1 MSEEISKSKAKRN
14 QRKEVAQAEKRKKN
28 IDSIIG
34 WIVGIVI
41 AAAIIGAIG
50 LGIYQSV
57 TKTVADNNYSEG
69 LSADGRIKGAD
80 LSKVKDIGLESL
92 SVNYSDIEYTDEQV
106 QQIVD
111 QQTASFAEYK
121 TDADLTVKDGDSIN
135 LDYVG
140 YMDDVPFEGGDT
152 KGAGTTLV
160 IGSGSYID
168 TFEQQLIGAHP
179 GDSVT
184 VNVTFPDPYENN
196 PDYAGKAARFEC
208 VVNSIKVTP
217 EFTDEF
223 VQEHLSEYG
232 STAEEYRAFVKDLGE
247 KSNIQTWVANQI
259 SEKAEAKAP
268 ASYIRHL
275 KQLVKY
281 SDEQNYKQYNSLW
294 KQYYGSEKYNSF
306 SEYTGM
312 NDAEYEKNLKE
323 TATKTAAANLT
334 YEACFVNK
342 NLTVTDENYNM
353 ILTNAGENAVS
364 TYGEAFLHQNAIKQA
379 VLDYLVEKVTVNK

>member
-34 WIVGIVI
+34 WIVGVVI

-69 LSADGRIKGAD
+69 LNADGRIKGAD

-106 QQIVD
+106 QQVVD
-111 QQTASFAEYK
+111 QQTASYAEYK

-140 YMDDVPFEGGDT
+140 YMDDVPFDGGDT

-208 VVNSIKVTP
+208 VVNSIQVTP
-217 EFTDEF
+217 EFTDDF
-223 VQEHLSEYG
+223 VKEHLSEYG
-232 STAEEYRAFVKDLGE
+232 STAEEYRAFVKELGE
-247 KSNIQTWVANQI
+247 KSNIQTWISNQI

-268 ASYIRHL
+268 GSYVRHL
-275 KQLVKY
+275 KQLIKY
-281 SDEQNYKQYNSLW
+281 SDEQNYKQYNNLW
-294 KQYYGSEKYNSF
+294 KQYYGDVRYNNF
-306 SEYTGM
+306 TEYTGM

-323 TATKTAAANLT
+323 TATKNAAANLT
-334 YEACFVNK
+334 YEACFVNN

-353 ILTNAGENAVS
+353 ILTNAGEDAVS
-364 TYGEAFLHQNAIKQA
+364 TYGEAFLRQNAIKQA
-379 VLDYLVEKVTVNK
+379 VLDFLVEKVTVNK

>member
-14 QRKEVAQAEKRKKN
+14 QRKEVAKAEKRKKN

-34 WIVGIVI
+34 WIVGVVI

-69 LSADGRIKGAD
+69 LNADGRIKGAD

-106 QQIVD
+106 QQVVD
-111 QQTASFAEYK
+111 QQTASYAEYK

-208 VVNSIKVTP
+208 VVNSIQVTP

-223 VQEHLSEYG
+223 VKEHLSEYG
-232 STAEEYRAFVKDLGE
+232 STAEEYRAFVKELGE
-247 KSNIQTWVANQI
+247 KSNIQTWISNQI
-259 SEKAEAKAP
+259 SENAEAKAP
-268 ASYIRHL
+268 GSYVRHL
-275 KQLVKY
+275 KQLIKY
-281 SDEQNYKQYNSLW
+281 SDEQNYKQYNNLW
-294 KQYYGSEKYNSF
+294 KQYYGDVRYNNF
-306 SEYTGM
+306 TEYTGM

-323 TATKTAAANLT
+323 TATKSAAANLT
-334 YEACFVNK
+334 YEACFVKN

-353 ILTNAGENAVS
+353 ILTNAGEDAVS
-364 TYGEAFLHQNAIKQA
+364 TYGEAFLRQNAIKQA
-379 VLDYLVEKVTVNK
+379 VLDFLVEKVTVNK